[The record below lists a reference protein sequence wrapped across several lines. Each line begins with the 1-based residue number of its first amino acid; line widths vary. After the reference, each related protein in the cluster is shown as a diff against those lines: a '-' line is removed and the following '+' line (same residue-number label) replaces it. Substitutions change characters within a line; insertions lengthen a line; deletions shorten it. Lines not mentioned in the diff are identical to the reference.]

1 MGRNVPHPTGL
12 GAKGHG
18 PAGRGTTGRGG
29 NSRSERRSRE
39 TTGRGRDGAA
49 GHGVAGVA
57 QRADP
62 HDLRPPMPLTRSVS
76 LRWRVTLLAASVVA
90 IAVALTSIAAYA
102 MVARSLYSDVDQQ
115 LKARAEVMISQNL
128 DSLGILPTLAIGSLY
143 SNDIGIALIFPDMYP
158 PYVPPQPTDP
168 PVGAPEMAVAKGQ
181 SSFSLRTAA
190 NQRVLAE
197 RMKSGATLVISQ
209 RLQPTQEV
217 LNRLA
222 WLLFVVGICGVVA
235 AAAAGAA
242 VGRTG
247 LRPIARLTA
256 ATERIARTDDLAPI
270 PVTGDD
276 ELARLTES
284 FNSMLRAL
292 TESRDRQGRLVADA
306 GHELRT
312 PLTSLRT
319 NMELLIA
326 SSRPG
331 APHIPEQDMAE
342 LQADVMAQIE
352 ELSTLVGDLVDLA
365 REDAPEAV
373 YDQIDIGDVA
383 ARALERARR
392 RRTTVEFVGD
402 LRPWFV
408 YGHEAGLE
416 RAILNVLDNAA
427 KWSPEGEQVRVSMR
441 ETGPGLLEFAV
452 DDAGPGIAPAERE
465 LVFERFYR
473 TTASRSMPGSGLGL
487 AIVKQVV
494 TKHGGTIT
502 IDTSD
507 RGGALIRIVLP
518 GESGPSANPG
528 ELMVN

>member
-1 MGRNVPHPTGL
+1 MVAGL
-12 GAKGHG
+12 G
-18 PAGRGTTGRGG
+18 PRI
-29 NSRSERRSRE
+29 
-39 TTGRGRDGAA
+39 DG
-49 GHGVAGVA
+49 
-57 QRADP
+57 
-62 HDLRPPMPLTRSVS
+62 HDLRPPTPLTRSVS

-90 IAVALTSIAAYA
+90 IAVAVTSIAAYA
-102 MVARSLYSDVDQQ
+102 MVARSLYADVDSQ
-115 LKARAEVMISQNL
+115 LRARADVMISDNL
-128 DSLGILPTLAIGSLY
+128 DSLGLLPVLEIGSLY
-143 SNDIGIALIFPDMYP
+143 SNDIGIALIFPNGDP
-158 PYVPPQPTDP
+158 PYIPPQPIEP
-168 PVGAPEMAVAKGQ
+168 PIGGVELTVARGQ
-181 SSFSLRTAA
+181 SSFSLRTAN

-222 WLLFVVGICGVVA
+222 WLLFVVGACGVVA
-235 AAAAGAA
+235 AAAAGTA

-256 ATERIARTDDLAPI
+256 ATERVARTDDLAPI

-292 TESRDRQGRLVADA
+292 TESRERQSRLVADA

-319 NMELLIA
+319 NLELLIA

-331 APHIPEQDMAE
+331 APRIPEQDMAE
-342 LQADVMAQIE
+342 LNADVMAQIE

-373 YDQIDIGDVA
+373 YEQVDLGEVA
-383 ARALERARR
+383 ERALERVRR
-392 RRTTVEFVGD
+392 RRAAVGFVGE

-427 KWSPEGEQVRVSMR
+427 KWSPVGEQVRVIMR
-441 ETGPGLLEFAV
+441 ETGTGLLEFTV
-452 DDAGPGIAPAERE
+452 GDAGPGIPPAERE

-502 IDTSD
+502 IETSD

-518 GESGPSANPG
+518 GEGGPPAISP
-528 ELMVN
+528 ELMKN

>member
-1 MGRNVPHPTGL
+1 M
-12 GAKGHG
+12 
-18 PAGRGTTGRGG
+18 
-29 NSRSERRSRE
+29 
-39 TTGRGRDGAA
+39 
-49 GHGVAGVA
+49 
-57 QRADP
+57 
-62 HDLRPPMPLTRSVS
+62 RPPTPLTRTVS

-90 IAVALTSIAAYA
+90 IAVAVTSIAAYA
-102 MVARSLYSDVDQQ
+102 MVARALYGAVDAQ
-115 LKARAEVMISQNL
+115 LRARSATMISGDIDNMAFQ
-128 DSLGILPTLAIGSLY
+128 SLGVATLF
-143 SNDIGIALIFPDMYP
+143 SNDIGVALIYP
-158 PYVPPQPTDP
+158 FSVSSPPSTQPGSLPVYMPPQPTKP
-168 PVGAPEMAVAKGQ
+168 PIGTEEIEVAQGKRQ
-181 SSFSLRTAA
+181 TSLRTYN
-190 NQRVLAE
+190 NQRVLAR
-197 RMKSGATLVISQ
+197 RMDSGVTLVISQ
-209 RLQPTQEV
+209 RLEPTREV
-217 LNRLA
+217 LDRLA
-222 WLLFVVGICGVVA
+222 WLLFVVGGCGVVL
-235 AAAAGAA
+235 AAAAGTA

-256 ATERIARTDDLAPI
+256 ATERIARTDDLTPI

-284 FNSMLRAL
+284 FNTMLRAL
-292 TESRDRQGRLVADA
+292 AESRDRQRRLVADA

-331 APHIPEQDMAE
+331 APQLPDEDMAE
-342 LQADVMAQIE
+342 LRADVMAQIE

-365 REDAPEAV
+365 REDAPETV
-373 YDQIDIGDVA
+373 YERVDLGEVA
-383 ARALERARR
+383 ERALERVRR
-392 RRTTVEFVGD
+392 RRGNIDFVAE

-408 YGHEAGLE
+408 YGHEAALE

-427 KWSPEGEQVRVSMR
+427 KWSPAGERVRVAMTEVGR
-441 ETGPGLLEFAV
+441 GLLEV
-452 DDAGPGIAPAERE
+452 SVGDAGPGIEPAERE

-502 IDTSD
+502 IDTSP

-518 GESGPSANPG
+518 GEVGSVSSPG
-528 ELMVN
+528 AGEVNR

>member
-1 MGRNVPHPTGL
+1 
-12 GAKGHG
+12 
-18 PAGRGTTGRGG
+18 
-29 NSRSERRSRE
+29 
-39 TTGRGRDGAA
+39 
-49 GHGVAGVA
+49 
-57 QRADP
+57 
-62 HDLRPPMPLTRSVS
+62 
-76 LRWRVTLLAASVVA
+76 
-90 IAVALTSIAAYA
+90 
-102 MVARSLYSDVDQQ
+102 
-115 LKARAEVMISQNL
+115 
-128 DSLGILPTLAIGSLY
+128 
-143 SNDIGIALIFPDMYP
+143 
-158 PYVPPQPTDP
+158 
-168 PVGAPEMAVAKGQ
+168 MAVARGQ
-181 SSFSLRTAA
+181 SSFSLRTAS

-209 RLQPTQEV
+209 RLQPTQYV
-217 LNRLA
+217 LDRLA
-222 WLLFVVGICGVVA
+222 WLLFAVGICGVVA

-292 TESRDRQGRLVADA
+292 AESRERQSRLVADA

-331 APHIPEQDMAE
+331 APRIPEQDMAE
-342 LQADVMAQIE
+342 LNADVMAQIE

-365 REDAPEAV
+365 REDAPETV

-392 RRTTVEFVGD
+392 RRTAVEFVGE
-402 LRPWFV
+402 LRPWVV

-427 KWSPEGEQVRVSMR
+427 KWSPAGEQVRLAMR
-441 ETGPGLLEFAV
+441 ETGPGLLEFAI
-452 DDAGPGIAPAERE
+452 DDAGPGIPPAERE

-502 IDTSD
+502 IETSD

-518 GESGPSANPG
+518 GESGLPAN
-528 ELMVN
+528 LVN